1 MSLSQS
7 HTLHTTR
14 LDGLDIARFLAFVGM
29 VIVNFRIIFSGDSD
43 NDFSTLG
50 QLLSLLEGRAAAT
63 FVVLAGIGLGLAGM
77 RAAPEQ
83 STFATAI
90 VTLKRSVFLL
100 VLGLLNMLI
109 FDADILHY
117 YAVYFFFGAL
127 LLSLRTGYLIT
138 VIVSLNILSVLLILT
153 LDFSTGWNFTDLSY
167 TDFWTPGGF
176 IRNLFFNGWHPV
188 TPWLGY
194 LLFGMVLSR
203 CQLQQPGTRWWLIA
217 AGTVAVAGAELAST
231 LLIPFLSSI
240 DPELADL
247 GTTDAVPPMPLYF
260 LAGCGTAA
268 TVTGL
273 SLLLGQQLQNSKLL
287 SYLTPAGRHS
297 LTLYIAHILLGM
309 GPVALLGGTGTFSV
323 FTSLMTAFVFCGL
336 SLLFS
341 YHWSRRFKRGPAES
355 LMRRLAG

>member
-1 MSLSQS
+1 MSQS
-7 HTLHTTR
+7 HTLNTTR

-29 VIVNFRIIFSGDSD
+29 VIVNFRIVFSGDSD

-63 FVVLAGIGLGLAGM
+63 FVVLAGIGLGLASM
-77 RAAPEQ
+77 RAACEQ
-83 STFATAI
+83 STFATAV
-90 VTLKRSVFLL
+90 VTVKRSVFLM

-138 VIVSLNILSVLLILT
+138 LIISLNIFSLLLILT
-153 LDFSTGWNFTDLSY
+153 LDFSAGWNFADLSY

-194 LLFGMVLSR
+194 LLFGIVLSR
-203 CQLQQPGTRWWLIA
+203 CQLQQSNTQWWLIA
-217 AGTVAVAGAELAST
+217 AGTAAVAGAEFASA
-231 LLIPFLSSI
+231 LLMPLLSSI

-247 GTTDAVPPMPLYF
+247 ATTDAVPPMPLYF
-260 LAGCGTAA
+260 LAGCGAA
-268 TVTGL
+268 TTITGI
-273 SLLLGQQLQNSKLL
+273 SLLLGHRLQHSKLL
-287 SYLTPAGRHS
+287 NVVTPAGRHS

-309 GPVALLGGTGTFSV
+309 GPVALLGEIGTLSV
-323 FTSLMTAFVFCGL
+323 FASLMTAIVFCGL

-341 YHWSRRFKRGPAES
+341 YYWSRHFKRGPAES